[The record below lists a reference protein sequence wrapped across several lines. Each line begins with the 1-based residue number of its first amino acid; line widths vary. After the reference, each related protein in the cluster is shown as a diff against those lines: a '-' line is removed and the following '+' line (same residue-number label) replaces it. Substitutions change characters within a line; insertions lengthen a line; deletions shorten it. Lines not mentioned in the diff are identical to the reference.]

1 MENTRKKYL
10 QYIFPVIIF
19 FFLSIAYFIP
29 DVLEGKKI
37 NQHDIMQY
45 RGMSKEIS
53 DFRTTYGKEPLW
65 TNSMFVGMPAYLVS
79 TQYKGNLLQ
88 YIHRVF
94 TLYDFRPVSFIF
106 IYLIGAYIALLLF
119 GLSPWISFVGAI
131 AYAFSSYFFNIIQAG
146 HVSKVL
152 ALGYMP
158 PIIAGVYVAFRGK
171 AMLGSMVAGIFL
183 GLQIYIN
190 HLQITYYT
198 MLIILILGIF
208 ELVNAIRNKTYK
220 DFLKPFPWLIL
231 FVVLA
236 IGANFS
242 NLYTTYE
249 YGKYSIRGKSEL
261 SVNAENKTSGL
272 DKDYAT
278 QWSYG
283 IPETFTLLI
292 PDFMGGGSSMALK
305 NTSNTYLFIKNT
317 YGATEAKKFITNV
330 PTYWG
335 KQPST
340 AGPVYVGA
348 IIVFL
353 FIMGMF
359 LVKGRAKWWLF
370 TVTVVS
376 IALSWGHNFG
386 ILTNFMLDH
395 FPGYNKFRTV
405 SMTLIMAEFAMPFLA
420 MLTLWEIIHGNIEK
434 KEFIRVLKYSYIP
447 LAGLLVIILMIAG
460 SFDMSAPIDEQLRSQ
475 GLEKIV
481 DAIQMDRL
489 SLLRMDAFRSLVFIS
504 LAAALV
510 YFAWLKKI
518 KFNTLIILASLLVL
532 VDMWSVNKR
541 FLNSRDFL
549 TAKEDKNLF
558 APTTADMVILR
569 DKDPDFRVL
578 NLTVSILQDATTSY
592 YHKSLGGYHGAKMRR
607 YQELFDHSIE
617 GELNSLI
624 GTLQKRPR
632 PEAVDSTF
640 ATLGTLNMLNTR
652 YIIYNTDAPPLVN
665 RHELGNAWFVNKYTI
680 VPNADAEILAVSSG
694 LKPGEEAVID
704 ARYENV
710 VKPLTLVP
718 DSSAHIS
725 LTEYRANYLKYSAIA
740 SSEQLAVFSE
750 VYYDKGWQ
758 AFIDGKPAP
767 YFRAD
772 YLLRAMKV
780 PAGKH
785 TIEFKFHPNSYFMGE
800 KVSLASSLLLILLA
814 FGTAWMEWRR
824 REKEPVT
831 GQNEQ

>member
-1 MENTRKKYL
+1 MENSRKKYL

-19 FFLSIAYFIP
+19 FFLSIAYFVP
-29 DVLEGKKI
+29 DIIEGKKI

-79 TQYKGNLLQ
+79 TQYRSNLLQ
-88 YIHRVF
+88 YIHRIF

-106 IYLIGAYIALLLF
+106 LYLIGFYIALLLF
-119 GLSPWISFVGAI
+119 GLNPWISFVGAI
-131 AYAFSSYFFNIIQAG
+131 AYAFSSYFFIIIQAG

-158 PIIAGVYVAFRGK
+158 PIIAGVYAAFRGK
-171 AMLGSMVAGIFL
+171 AMLGSLVTGLFL
-183 GLQIYIN
+183 GLQILIN

-208 ELVNAIRNKTYK
+208 ELVNAIRNKTYIA
-220 DFLKPFPWLIL
+220 FLKPFPWLIL
-231 FVVLA
+231 FVALA

-242 NLYTTYE
+242 NLYSTYE

-292 PDFMGGGSSMALK
+292 PDYMGGGSSMALK
-305 NTSNTYLFIKNT
+305 TTSNTYQFIKNT
-317 YGATEAKKFITNV
+317 YGASEAKKFIAGV

-340 AGPVYVGA
+340 SGPVYVGA
-348 IIVFL
+348 IVVFL
-353 FIMGMF
+353 FVLGMF
-359 LVKGRAKWWLF
+359 LVKGRVKWWLF
-370 TVTVVS
+370 TVTLVS
-376 IALSWGHNFG
+376 ILLSWGHNFG

-405 SMTLIMAEFAMPFLA
+405 SMTLVMAEFSMPFLA
-420 MLTLWEIIHGNIEK
+420 ILTLWEIVNGNIEK
-434 KEFIRVLKYSYIP
+434 REFLRALKYSFLG
-447 LAGLLVIILMIAG
+447 LAGLIIILILIGG
-460 SFDMSAPIDEQLRSQ
+460 SFDMSAAIDEQLRSQ
-475 GLEKIV
+475 GLDKIV
-481 DAIQMDRL
+481 DAIQKDRL
-489 SLLRMDAFRSLVFIS
+489 SLLRTDAFRSLVFIS

-518 KFNTLIILASLLVL
+518 KFSTLIILVSLLVL
-532 VDMWSVNKR
+532 ADMWPVNKR
-541 FLNSRDFL
+541 FLGSRDFL

-607 YQELFDHSIE
+607 YQELFDHSLQN
-617 GELNSLI
+617 ELGSLVN
-624 GTLQKRPR
+624 TLQKRPR
-632 PEAVDSTF
+632 PEAVDSTL
-640 ATLGTLNMLNTR
+640 ATMGTLNMLNTR
-652 YIIYNTDAPPLVN
+652 YIIYNTEAPPLVN
-665 RHELGNAWFVNKYTI
+665 RHELGNAWFVTKYTI

-694 LKPGEEAVID
+694 LKPAEEAVID
-704 ARYENV
+704 ARFENE
-710 VKPLTLVP
+710 VKSLTLVP
-718 DSSAHIS
+718 DTTAHIS
-725 LTEYRANYLKYSAIA
+725 LSEYRANYLKYNSVS
-740 SSEQLAVFSE
+740 SSEKLAVFSE

-758 AFIDGKPAP
+758 AYIDGKPAP
-767 YFRAD
+767 HFRAD

-780 PAGKH
+780 PEGKH

-800 KVSLASSLLLILLA
+800 KVSMASSLILLLLA
-814 FGTAWMEWRR
+814 LGIGWREW
-824 REKEPVT
+824 KKSK
-831 GQNEQ
+831 

>member
-1 MENTRKKYL
+1 MNKTPAKLFINYGTP
-10 QYIFPVIIF
+10 IIIF
-19 FFLSIAYFIP
+19 FFLSLFYFVP

-37 NQHDIMQY
+37 NQHDIMQFK
-45 RGMSKEIS
+45 GMSKEIS

-65 TNSMFVGMPAYLVS
+65 TNSMFGGMPAYLVS
-79 TQYKGNLLQ
+79 TQYKGNLLRQ
-88 YIHRVF
+88 VHRFF
-94 TLYDFRPVSFIF
+94 TLNNFKPVSFIF
-106 IYLIGAYIALLLF
+106 LYLVGAYIALLLF

-131 AYAFSSYFFNIIQAG
+131 AYAFSSYFFIVIQAG

-158 PIIAGVYVAFRGK
+158 PIIAGVYAAFRGK
-171 AMLGSMVAGIFL
+171 AMLGSMVTGIFL
-183 GLQIYIN
+183 GLQIFIN

-208 ELVNAIRNKTYK
+208 ELVNAIRNKTYA

-236 IGANFS
+236 VGANFS
-242 NLYTTYE
+242 NLYSIYE

-292 PDFMGGGSSMALK
+292 PDFMGGGSSMTLK
-305 NTSNTYLFIKNT
+305 TTSNTYLFIKNT
-317 YGATEAKKFITNV
+317 YGASEAKKFISSV

-340 AGPVYVGA
+340 SGPVYVGA

-353 FIMGMF
+353 FILGMF
-359 LVKGRAKWWLF
+359 LVKGQVKWWLF
-370 TVTVVS
+370 TVTIVS
-376 IALSWGHNFG
+376 IFLSWGHNFG
-386 ILTNFMLDH
+386 ILTNFMLDN

-420 MLTLWEIIHGNIEK
+420 ILTLREIINGNIQK
-434 KEFIRVLKYSYIP
+434 KEFLRALKYSFFG
-447 LAGLLVIILMIAG
+447 LAGLIVILLMIGG
-460 SFDMSAPIDEQLRSQ
+460 SFDMSAPVDEQLRSQ
-475 GLEKIV
+475 GLDKIV
-481 DAIQMDRL
+481 DAIQKDRL
-489 SLLRMDAFRSLVFIS
+489 SLLRMDAFRSLIFIS

-510 YFAWLKKI
+510 YFAWMKKI
-518 KFNTLIILASLLVL
+518 KFNTLILLASLLVL
-532 VDMWSVNKR
+532 ADMWPVNKR
-541 FLNSRDFL
+541 FLGSRDFL

-558 APTTADMVILR
+558 TPTTADMVILR

-617 GELNSLI
+617 NELTSLVN
-624 GTLQKRPR
+624 TLQKRPR
-632 PEAVDSTF
+632 PEAVDSTL

-665 RHELGNAWFVNKYTI
+665 RHELGNAWFVSKYTI
-680 VPNADAEILAVSSG
+680 VPNADAEIMAVSSG
-694 LKPGEEAVID
+694 LKPGQEAVID
-704 ARYENV
+704 ARFENEI
-710 VKPLTLVP
+710 KQLTLVP
-718 DSSAHIS
+718 DTTARIS
-725 LTEYRANYLKYSAIA
+725 LTEYRANYLKYSSI
-740 SSEQLAVFSE
+740 SSKEQLAVFSE

-758 AFIDGKPAP
+758 AYVDGKPAP
-767 YFRAD
+767 HFRAD

-780 PAGKH
+780 PEGKH

-800 KVSLASSLLLILLA
+800 KVSMASSLMLLLLA
-814 FGTAWMEWRR
+814 LGIGWMEWKKKAGS
-824 REKEPVT
+824 KE
-831 GQNEQ
+831 